1 VGRGGARTYGVDGA
15 LEVLGGA
22 VGGEHEEERGGENVH
37 VGGVAPPRG
46 SGEERL
52 RGGLLVAA
60 GVHGER
66 ILETSAREGCEC
78 EAAGVSRQ
86 EKILEGFILRD
97 CTGGRPAGERAGEQ
111 GRPPRGAVWQWLTS
125 LAVTAAND
133 LLGHCPAP

>member
-1 VGRGGARTYGVDGA
+1 
-15 LEVLGGA
+15 
-22 VGGEHEEERGGENVH
+22 VH

-86 EKILEGFILRD
+86 EKILEGFIPRD
-97 CTGGRPAGERAGEQ
+97 CAGGRPAGERAGEQ
-111 GRPPRGAVWQWLTS
+111 GRPACGTHVAVTHI
-125 LAVTAAND
+125 LAVTATN
-133 LLGHCPAP
+133 